1 MYSFKGGLNFGFVYI
16 PIELHASVKEHS
28 IGFNM
33 IDKKTMSRIK
43 YVKTCVDCDN
53 RTVDNA
59 DIVKGYEYEKDKYVI
74 FEDKDF
80 EKIKSKKDENINIL
94 QFVKASEIDPLYYD
108 KPYYVVPKG
117 ADKAFALF
125 ATALEKSQKVG
136 IAKTVLGSKETLV
149 ALRVQNGKMFINTL
163 HFSDELQPYPKLN
176 TKNKVNADELKM
188 ATAIIDAMT
197 KPLQIE
203 DFTDEY
209 QQKLQQ
215 AIEAKIAGKQIVSP
229 KEPKQANITNLMD
242 ALAKSLKEL
251 EKDKNKIINRS
262 PESKTPKKTVKSAE
276 K

>member
-1 MYSFKGGLNFGFVYI
+1 MYFFKGGLNFGFVYI
-16 PIELHASVKEHS
+16 PIELHVSVKEHS

-43 YVKTCVDCDN
+43 YVKTCVDCEN

-59 DIVKGYEYEKDKYVI
+59 DIVKGYEYEKGKYVI

-80 EKIKSKKDENINIL
+80 EKIKSKKDENINIV

-117 ADKAFALF
+117 ADKAFELF

-136 IAKTVLGSKETLV
+136 IAKTVLGSKETLI

-163 HFSDELQPYPKLN
+163 HFSDELQPYPKVK
-176 TKNKVNADELKM
+176 TKTKVDPDELKM

-197 KPLQIE
+197 KPLNID
-203 DFTDEY
+203 DFVDEY
-209 QQKLQQ
+209 QQKLEH
-215 AIEAKIAGKQIVSP
+215 AIELKIAGKQIVSP
-229 KEPKQANITNLMD
+229 KEPQQANITNLMD
-242 ALAKSLKEL
+242 ALAKSLEQL
-251 EKDKNKIINRS
+251 EKDKKKIINRPQTAKS
-262 PESKTPKKTVKSAE
+262 AKKSKTAE